1 MLRPII
7 IPIVPRQRPLCPF
20 VQARTGRSSKVI
32 LRMIVQRKPDVIYRR
47 FKTIFFRT
55 LEQITSPIYGFIYW

>member
-20 VQARTGRSSKVI
+20 VQARTGRSSSDIENDSATVNLMLFI
-32 LRMIVQRKPDVIYRR
+32 VALRQSS
-47 FKTIFFRT
+47 
-55 LEQITSPIYGFIYW
+55 LEH